1 MKTNETLPFCSLDK
15 MNVDVDELAM
25 KISNMDEAHVYILTG
40 CLPPCQYDEFF
51 LSAGP
56 LRDEGT
62 CLIGRKEL
70 ALEIIVPTGRYEER
84 EQYVVYDSDSF
95 IADVG
100 GFLGLLLG
108 HSMLSLY
115 QLGAQWIADGT
126 KVDMI
131 RKFL

>member
-1 MKTNETLPFCSLDK
+1 MF
-15 MNVDVDELAM
+15 VGDVDTLAR
-25 KISNMDEAHVYILTG
+25 KFSNIDEATVHALTG

-51 LSAGP
+51 LSEGP
-56 LRDEGT
+56 LREDGMCIT
-62 CLIGRKEL
+62 GDRKEL
-70 ALEIIVPTGRYEER
+70 ILEILVPTGRYEER

-115 QLGAQWIADGT
+115 QLCAQWIAEGKKIN
-126 KVDMI
+126 KVCS
-131 RKFL
+131 RLS